1 MCVFITLYGS
11 HKNLSDLFKIV
22 YPASFIKKQK
32 REQSISGRYSSKE
45 RFSKGT
51 VLCVL
56 GEDSELLKVWTITKD
71 RIQRKVLLSSCRGFQ
86 GLTGFWLLG
95 YLS

>member
-1 MCVFITLYGS
+1 MEDIQVKKDLVKAQSCVYW
-11 HKNLSDLFKIV
+11 
-22 YPASFIKKQK
+22 
-32 REQSISGRYSSKE
+32 
-45 RFSKGT
+45 
-51 VLCVL
+51 